1 LYFEFLNFIT
11 LLITTTRNVCNNY
24 ECDIIKYS
32 TSVGSFVS
40 CNDKTPVSDMSLD
53 RETAR
58 MTWQQD
64 SLTVTTQCS
73 NSL

>member
-1 LYFEFLNFIT
+1 LNFIT
-11 LLITTTRNVCNNY
+11 LLITTTRNVCNKQKHY
-24 ECDIIKYS
+24 ECDTIKYS

-58 MTWQQD
+58 MIWQQD
-64 SLTVTTQCS
+64 SLTVTTHCS